1 MLQRFSILHPITE
14 KVAKTT
20 EFKGKNIVITGGSSG
35 IGAALALEF
44 AKLGANLLLI
54 ARNEERLNSVS
65 LQCKQ
70 YGVKCDYLIADF
82 SKPTAA
88 DEIKTAFLGVMPQI
102 DVLVNNAGISQRAT
116 GFETTPETAR
126 AIMEVNY
133 FGPVFLTQSLQPY
146 FNKQQS
152 AIVVISSV
160 VGLFGFP
167 LRTSYSASKHA
178 LHGYFGSLRLET
190 KDNPSVLIVCPG
202 RINTPI
208 SVSAVTGDGKQHGQ
222 IDAGQANGIPADVCA
237 KKIIGGLKS
246 GKKLMLVAKG
256 ERLLYFFSKYMPFLY
271 YYISKKISAV

>member
-1 MLQRFSILHPITE
+1 MHSITG
-14 KVAKTT
+14 KVAKIT
-20 EFKGKNIVITGGSSG
+20 EFKGKNVVITGGSSG

-54 ARNEERLNSVS
+54 ARNEDRLNTVA
-65 LQCKQ
+65 QKCKE
-70 YGVKCDYLIADF
+70 YGVKSDYLIADF
-82 SKPTAA
+82 SKPSAIE
-88 DEIKTAFLGVMPQI
+88 EISSALIGVMPHI

-133 FGPVFLTQSLQPY
+133 FGPIFLTQALQPF

-190 KDNPSVLIVCPG
+190 KDNPWVLIVCPG